1 MFNPARFGYIEASTK
16 SGKTVSALAWLLE
29 QAHYPGKAGRNYW
42 WVAPVY
48 PQAAIAYTRAK
59 AGLNPGTF
67 KANETDLTLT
77 LSFNG
82 AVIWFK
88 SGEKPDNLYGEDV
101 YACVVDEAS
110 RVREEAW
117 WAIRT
122 VLTATGGPCRMIGNV
137 KGRKNWFYRDARKAE
152 SNEPNTHYAKIT
164 AYDAVQ
170 AGVIT
175 KSEVDQA
182 RAQLPENVFRELYE
196 AEPSDDGGNPFGL
209 RSIQTC
215 IADTLAQ
222 PVAYA
227 PYVQGVDLGKSVD
240 WTVGIVLNQN
250 GDLVDMVRFQHDWA
264 TTRRL
269 VSAQTR
275 SYNRAPSLVD
285 ATGLGDPI
293 VEELQREEG
302 LSYEGF
308 KYTPQSKQ
316 QLMEGLQIAI
326 QGRRISFP
334 NDRTLIAELESFE
347 YEYTRTG
354 VRFNAPEGSHDDTVN
369 ALALAVRHMAKMP
382 AVMSRKPVLLPRPG

>member
-1 MFNPARFGYIEASTK
+1 M
-16 SGKTVSALAWLLE
+16 
-29 QAHYPGKAGRNYW
+29 
-42 WVAPVY
+42 
-48 PQAAIAYTRAK
+48 
-59 AGLNPGTF
+59 
-67 KANETDLTLT
+67 
-77 LSFNG
+77 
-82 AVIWFK
+82 
-88 SGEKPDNLYGEDV
+88 
-101 YACVVDEAS
+101 
-110 RVREEAW
+110 
-117 WAIRT
+117 
-122 VLTATGGPCRMIGNV
+122 
-137 KGRKNWFYRDARKAE
+137 
-152 SNEPNTHYAKIT
+152 
-164 AYDAVQ
+164 
-170 AGVIT
+170 
-175 KSEVDQA
+175 
-182 RAQLPENVFRELYE
+182 PENVFRELYE